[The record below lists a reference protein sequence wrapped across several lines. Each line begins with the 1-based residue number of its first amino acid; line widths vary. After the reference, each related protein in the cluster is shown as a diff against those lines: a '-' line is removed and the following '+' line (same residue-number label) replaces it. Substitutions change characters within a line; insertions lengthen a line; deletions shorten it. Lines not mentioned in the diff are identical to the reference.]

1 MADTVQFD
9 LVSPE
14 RKLASMVATEVQI
27 PGADG
32 DLTAMAGHE
41 PTILSLRP
49 GFLTVKGAAGEE
61 QFVVTGGFAELSA
74 DTISV
79 LAEIALPRAEVTPEV
94 LAELVSTATQAHEAA
109 EVDAH
114 HETQKLLAD
123 LVHIAEH
130 LGFDAHL

>member
-14 RKLASMVATEVQI
+14 RKLASALVTEVQI

-49 GFLTVKGAAGEE
+49 GFLTIKGAAGEE

-74 DTISV
+74 GTISV
-79 LAEIALPRAEVTPEV
+79 LAETALPRSEVTPEV
-94 LAELVSTATQAHEAA
+94 IADLVSTAAQAHESA

-123 LVHIAEH
+123 LIHIAEH

>member
-14 RKLASMVATEVQI
+14 RKLASLVATEVQI

-49 GFLTVKGAAGEE
+49 GFLTVKGSAGEE

-74 DTISV
+74 NTISV
-79 LAEIALPRAEVTPEV
+79 LAEIALPRAEVTPEI
-94 LAELVSTATQAHEAA
+94 LADLVSTATQAHEAA
-109 EVDAH
+109 EVDTH
-114 HETQKLLAD
+114 HETQKLIAD
-123 LVHIAEH
+123 LIHIAEH

>member
-14 RKLASMVATEVQI
+14 RKLASMVASEVQI

-49 GFLTVKGAAGEE
+49 GFLTVKGTAGEE

-74 DTISV
+74 GTISV
-79 LAEIALPRAEVTPEV
+79 LAEIALPRAEVTPEI
-94 LAELVSTATQAHEAA
+94 LADLVSTATQAHEAA
-109 EVDAH
+109 DVDAH

>member
-14 RKLASMVATEVQI
+14 RKLASLVATEVQI

-79 LAEIALPRAEVTPEV
+79 LAEIALPRDEVTPEA

-123 LVHIAEH
+123 LIHIAEH

>member
-1 MADTVQFD
+1 MANTVQFD

-14 RKLASMVATEVQI
+14 RKLASVVATEVQI

-49 GFLTVKGAAGEE
+49 GFLTIKGADGEE

-74 DTISV
+74 DAISV
-79 LAEIALPRAEVTPEV
+79 LAEMALPTSEVTPEI

-109 EVDAH
+109 AVDMQ

-123 LVHIAEH
+123 LIHIAEH

>member
-14 RKLASMVATEVQI
+14 RKLASVVATEVQI

-49 GFLTVKGAAGEE
+49 GLLTVKGASGEE

-74 DTISV
+74 TTISV
-79 LAEIALPRAEVTPEV
+79 LAETALPTNEVTSEFMS
-94 LAELVSTATQAHEAA
+94 ELVSSAQKAHE
-109 EVDAH
+109 EAH
-114 HETQKLLAD
+114 LDFQHETQKLLAD
-123 LVHIAEH
+123 LIHIAEH
-130 LGFDAHL
+130 LGHDAHL

>member
-1 MADTVQFD
+1 MANTVQFD

-14 RKLASMVATEVQI
+14 RKLASVVATEVQI

-49 GFLTVKGAAGEE
+49 GFLTIKSTGGEE
-61 QFVVTGGFAELSA
+61 KFVVTGGFAELSA
-74 DTISV
+74 NTISV
-79 LAEIALPRAEVTPEV
+79 LAEIALPVSEVTPEI
-94 LAELVSTATQAHEAA
+94 LANLVSNATQAHEAA
-109 EVDAH
+109 EPDEH
-114 HETQKLLAD
+114 HATQKLVAD

>member
-14 RKLASMVATEVQI
+14 RKLASMVASEVQI

-49 GFLTVKGAAGEE
+49 GFLTVKGTAGEE

-79 LAEIALPRAEVTPEV
+79 LAEIALPRAEVTPEI
-94 LAELVSTATQAHEAA
+94 LADLVATATQAHEEA

>member
-14 RKLASMVATEVQI
+14 RKLASLVATEVQI

-79 LAEIALPRAEVTPEV
+79 LAEIALPRDEVTPEV
-94 LAELVSTATQAHEAA
+94 LADLVSTATQAHEAA

-123 LVHIAEH
+123 LIHIAEH

>member
-14 RKLASMVATEVQI
+14 RKLASLDAIEVQI

-79 LAEIALPRAEVTPEV
+79 LAEIALPREEVTPEV
-94 LAELVSTATQAHEAA
+94 LADLVSTATQAHEAA

-123 LVHIAEH
+123 LIAIAEH

>member
-1 MADTVQFD
+1 MANTVQFD

-14 RKLASMVATEVQI
+14 RKLASVVATEVQI

-49 GFLTVKGAAGEE
+49 GFLTIKGADGEE

-74 DTISV
+74 DAISV
-79 LAEIALPRAEVTPEV
+79 LAEMALPTSEVTPEI
-94 LAELVSTATQAHEAA
+94 LAELVSTATQAHETAA
-109 EVDAH
+109 VDTQ

-123 LVHIAEH
+123 LIHIAEH

>member
-79 LAEIALPRAEVTPEV
+79 LAEIALPRAEVTPEI
-94 LAELVSTATQAHEAA
+94 LADLVSTATQAHEAA